1 MNSFEAAIRDYRE
14 GLGRFHE
21 RMPEVVDAYHTFTGA
36 CFAPGA
42 LDQKTKH
49 LMGLAISLCTQDEY
63 CMIYHTDQAVQHGAT
78 RQEIEEVVAV
88 AAALGGGVA
97 LSQGV
102 TLVQD
107 LLNHLQGARGK
118 AVQ

>member
-1 MNSFEAAIRDYRE
+1 M
-14 GLGRFHE
+14 
-21 RMPEVVDAYHTFTGA
+21 
-36 CFAPGA
+36 
-42 LDQKTKH
+42 LDLKTKH

-63 CMIYHTDQAVQHGAT
+63 CMMVHTDLAVQHGAT
-78 RQEIEEVVAV
+78 RREIEEVIGV

-97 LSQGV
+97 LYQGV

-107 LLNHLQGARGK
+107 MLNPLKNGRGN